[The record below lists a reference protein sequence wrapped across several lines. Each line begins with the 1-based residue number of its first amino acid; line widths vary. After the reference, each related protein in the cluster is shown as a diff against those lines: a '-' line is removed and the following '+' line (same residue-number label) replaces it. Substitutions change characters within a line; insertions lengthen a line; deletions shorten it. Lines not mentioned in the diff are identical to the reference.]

1 MELLEKEAQKESSQV
16 CIMCEIG
23 FAYVNYCCC
32 NVCQGNPVKCA
43 KRYVH
48 NVSPPVD
55 VRPILFHRKEST
67 SQRAQEILHPVT
79 WHKTTRTRSS
89 HGTWHVMTSPSA
101 QMPSQNNNLTFNT
114 SWDHKYN
121 SVVGIQSSSKVASK
135 HVNYASN
142 GQCFF
147 LAG

>member
-67 SQRAQEILHPVT
+67 SQRARDLVA
-79 WHKTTRTRSS
+79 WHKSTRTRSS
-89 HGTWHVMTSPSA
+89 HGTWHVMTSPST
-101 QMPSQNNNLTFNT
+101 QMPSHNNKLTLNT

-121 SVVGIQSSSKVASK
+121 SVVGIQSSSKVAQLILK
-135 HVNYASN
+135 FVGYFAEELNV
-142 GQCFF
+142 F
-147 LAG
+147 